1 MTHEDSGK
9 YAAKHPQDTP
19 VNERIAEMIRTKS
32 TGNRLACGTAEMIS
46 KELGVDMSDVGT
58 NADLLEIKIEKC
70 QLGLFGYG
78 DKPEHGKDIQAADS
92 ISDEMKKAL
101 EEKAE
106 NGKVSCASLWS
117 IADRLG
123 VKRKEVSAACE
134 ALKFKIKACQLGA
147 F

>member
-19 VNERIAEMIRTKS
+19 VNEQIADVIRAKS
-32 TGNRLACGTAEMIS
+32 TGNSLACSTAEMIS
-46 KELGVDMSDVGT
+46 KETGIEMSEVGIT
-58 NADLLEIKIEKC
+58 TDLLEIKIEKC

-78 DKPEHGKDIQAADS
+78 DKPDHGKDIQAADS
-92 ISDEMKKAL
+92 VSDKMKKAL

-106 NGKVSCASLWS
+106 NGKVSCTSLWS
-117 IADRLG
+117 IAARLG

-134 ALKFKIKACQLGA
+134 AMKLKIKECQLGA